1 MLFRRRKPT
10 DLWDRVRTIMWPRRS
25 FSRSAQYFAKRVLRL
40 TATPHAIAAG
50 VAAGAF
56 ASFTPYLGFHFI
68 IAAVVAWLLRGNLI
82 ASALGTAVGN
92 PITFPFIWAGCLALG
107 RKLLYG
113 AHPET
118 LVPLQL
124 GRVLSEGDI
133 VHLWQPLLLPMTL
146 GGVILGLVCGVI
158 LYVVTWWAVAGF
170 REQRRQRLIERARK
184 RAGLIAAHAALR

>member
-1 MLFRRRKPT
+1 MLFRRRKPS
-10 DLWDRVRTIMWPRRS
+10 DLWDRLRTFAWPRRS

-56 ASFTPYLGFHFI
+56 ASFTPYMGFHFFL
-68 IAAVVAWLLRGNLI
+68 AALLAWVMRGNLV

-107 RKLLYG
+107 RKILYG
-113 AHPET
+113 AHPEQ

-124 GRVLSEGDI
+124 GKVLWEGELE
-133 VHLWQPLLLPMTL
+133 HLWKPLLLPMTV
-146 GGVILGLVCGVI
+146 GGVILGTICGLV
-158 LYVVTWWAVAGF
+158 LYALTWWAVAGF
-170 REQRRQRLIERARK
+170 REQRRQRLVERARVK
-184 RAGLIAAHAALR
+184 ARMVAAQVAAR